1 MVIFVSAQVIITSI
15 TALGMFT
22 NLCLVLPLLLASSLV
37 PKFHFQLKKK
47 QPDGGPES
55 ALTLYKW
62 LAGGVTALAQLRVC
76 ALMWKICFFRRNNTY
91 LLISGWF
98 NRFIPKVRH
107 FRNLSVW
114 ELSQKSNELVSK
126 YAKQNVRV
134 EKINQFGYNLTEIL
148 HMKILISTWAAM
160 SK

>member
-1 MVIFVSAQVIITSI
+1 MIFVSAQVNYGAWHVYKPLFGFTFATCQLACSEVSLSI
-15 TALGMFT
+15 
-22 NLCLVLPLLLASSLV
+22 
-37 PKFHFQLKKK
+37 KEKK
-47 QPDGGPES
+47 QPEGGPES

-62 LAGGVTALAQLRVC
+62 LADGVTALAQLRVC

-114 ELSQKSNELVSK
+114 ELSQKSNELVGK

-148 HMKILISTWAAM
+148 HMKILISTWVAM